1 MLWLCMPVDTKA
13 RFATMRSEDFKQGG
27 RHEAALCD
35 ARGEDDFKMGR
46 EQYYVDKTDLVKTL
60 IDGHAAATLI
70 TRPVVLAR
78 CWP

>member
-35 ARGEDDFKMGR
+35 ARGEDDFKRVR
-46 EQYYVDKTDLVKTL
+46 EQYYYVDKTDLVKTL
-60 IDGHAAATLI
+60 IDGHAAANLHC
-70 TRPVVLAR
+70 
-78 CWP
+78 CWI